1 MNRYVLSDEAAS
13 DLRDI
18 IEFIAEKS
26 ERAALRVA
34 GEFSTTFRGLAQM
47 PLKGHRRRD
56 LTERDDLLFWPVWSY
71 LVIYRPDPRPLE
83 IVAVLHGKRDIER
96 VLRTDR

>member
-34 GEFSTTFRGLAQM
+34 GEFPQHFA
-47 PLKGHRRRD
+47 
-56 LTERDDLLFWPVWSY
+56 VW
-71 LVIYRPDPRPLE
+71 RKC
-83 IVAVLHGKRDIER
+83 H
-96 VLRTDR
+96 